1 MQNRTSGRCS
11 DSKAERRL
19 SAAILATIAF
29 RSDLDFTV
37 TAQAS
42 ADELKARLEPVYAAV
57 RETSGIV
64 FAFDREDRQKHE
76 NSYTFYI
83 RYEGRLPR
91 GNDVKVDITL
101 REMLV
106 YALQERP
113 VLRRY
118 EELTDLPE
126 NRMVRAYSLEEIT
139 TEKTLALADRARNEP
154 RDHLRS
160 LASYVQRR
168 RRAWRAR
175 GRDAAKA

>member
-1 MQNRTSGRCS
+1 MQPFARPRALYLPLIGKT
-11 DSKAERRL
+11 A
-19 SAAILATIAF
+19 
-29 RSDLDFTV
+29 RSTRTV
-37 TAQAS
+37 TRFTS
-42 ADELKARLEPVYAAV
+42 A
-57 RETSGIV
+57 T
-64 FAFDREDRQKHE
+64 
-76 NSYTFYI
+76 
-83 RYEGRLPR
+83 R
-91 GNDVKVDITL
+91 GGCPEANDVKVDITL